1 MRRSLR
7 TWSHYAPP
15 PLRTLR
21 TGKVPGGKL
30 ISCTLSLGKM
40 GVCRAFHT
48 LFFKRPVRRNLQS
61 LLAPLR
67 CEIHLA
73 PSHHNRFLIRGISDG
88 TADSVAFV
96 VNPQNTNG
104 APRSSGFIKI
114 PSSPAGRSYLIPF
127 YFNLQPSSDVHHTW
141 LYSPVVPCHTI
152 TSFFFV
158 LILFHGTPSKC
169 ACQSG
174 GPLSQYPLA
183 LRQAAAWQ
191 FYPLVL
197 SVGISLENSFLRKS
211 GQKKSG
217 FSIEKP
223 LKRTSHLIGQSIYPD
238 SLQVQHSEMS
248 WKNYFPV
255 RARFHNTK
263 KQGKT
268 RIKPRLFSREV
279 SWWGT
284 PFYPLHPVSSRLVRS
299 KKCRFHEVFLTFWI
313 P

>member
-1 MRRSLR
+1 MR

-114 PSSPAGRSYLIPF
+114 PSSLVGRSYLIPSCC
-127 YFNLQPSSDVHHTW
+127 NLQPSSDVHHTW
-141 LYSPVVPCHTI
+141 LSSPVVPCHTI

-158 LILFHGTPSKC
+158 LILFHGIPSKC

-174 GPLSQYPLA
+174 PLTQHPLV
-183 LRQAAAWQ
+183 LRQAAVWQ

-197 SVGISLENSFLRKS
+197 SAGISLENSFLRKS

-223 LKRTSHLIGQSIYPD
+223 LKRTSHLIGQSTYPD

-248 WKNYFPV
+248 WKNYFSV

-268 RIKPRLFSREV
+268 SIKPSLFSREV

-284 PFYPLHPVSSRLVRS
+284 RLPRECCQSWSTSSHTGQCQFQDRPWEAYHTP
-299 KKCRFHEVFLTFWI
+299 K

>member
-1 MRRSLR
+1 
-7 TWSHYAPP
+7 
-15 PLRTLR
+15 
-21 TGKVPGGKL
+21 
-30 ISCTLSLGKM
+30 M

-48 LFFKRPVRRNLQS
+48 LFFKRPARRNFQS
-61 LLAPLR
+61 LLALLR

-73 PSHHNRFLIRGISDG
+73 LSHRNRFIIRGISDG

-96 VNPQNTNG
+96 INPQNTNG
-104 APRSSGFIKI
+104 APRSSCCIKI
-114 PSSPAGRSYLIPF
+114 PSSLVGRSYRSPAWC
-127 YFNLQPSSDVHHTW
+127 NLQPSSDVHHTW

-158 LILFHGTPSKC
+158 LILFHGIPSKC

-174 GPLSQYPLA
+174 PLTQHPLV
-183 LRQAAAWQ
+183 LRQAAVWQ

-197 SVGISLENSFLRKS
+197 SAGISLENSFLRKS

-223 LKRTSHLIGQSIYPD
+223 LKRTSHLIGQSTYPD

-248 WKNYFPV
+248 WKNYFSV

-268 RIKPRLFSREV
+268 SIKPSLFSREV
-279 SWWGT
+279 SWSGLSPT
-284 PFYPLHPVSSRLVRS
+284 QFRS
-299 KKCRFHEVFLTFWI
+299 HSYS
-313 P
+313 